1 MKKDTVCGMDVGDDT
16 KFTTLHG
23 GRKMYFCSHDCQ
35 TKFIK
40 SPDEFMKAG
49 TADTARGTAEK
60 KGGKAA

>member
-40 SPDEFMKAG
+40 NPDEFMKA
-49 TADTARGTAEK
+49 AMPDTARETAEK